1 MLTSTAQKIHGCPP
15 SPQKYMAAFYIFQKN
30 NQSFCRKYNKQ
41 RQTTKK
47 KNTQHFKIT
56 NKNLVAS
63 LTDDNFHFTQRI
75 NRKHIYTRKKLT
87 INTVCNFYIRFMKR
101 QKDTSVLYG
110 RWHQCFK
117 VNESILEYCQ
127 HLQILVLCF
136 HGVHQVNL
144 TYITYPHSKSVL
156 MILYIH

>member
-1 MLTSTAQKIHGCPP
+1 MAVLQAPQNTWLPSTSSKKIIKA
-15 SPQKYMAAFYIFQKN
+15 SVENITN
-30 NQSFCRKYNKQ
+30 NGRLQ
-41 RQTTKK
+41 KK

-63 LTDDNFHFTQRI
+63 LTDDNFNFTQRI